1 MPVRRGRMLSGRFV
15 RGHNALLR
23 PSAIP
28 MTHLPRLAA
37 FALTVLLAST
47 AHAEQKF
54 FVYSSKKPYA
64 EALAAAQKSNEASTP
79 KLPPADIERRLK
91 SVYAAKPTS
100 SAAWGRGVFE
110 QCVAAKAIPV
120 IRERVATCY
129 ISSFYLSMMVDLRKQ
144 GGDTKEKIGTDMTR
158 GLTDP
163 KEKESMLALINYYFD
178 QPDGDANAQTLLDI
192 RHFLTCASADQR
204 PVSGTP

>member
-1 MPVRRGRMLSGRFV
+1 
-15 RGHNALLR
+15 
-23 PSAIP
+23 

-54 FVYSSKKPYA
+54 FGLTSRQVSDVGTCSGEATLSIAAFMIYSSKKPYA

-144 GGDTKEKIGTDMTR
+144 GGDTKEKVGTDMTR